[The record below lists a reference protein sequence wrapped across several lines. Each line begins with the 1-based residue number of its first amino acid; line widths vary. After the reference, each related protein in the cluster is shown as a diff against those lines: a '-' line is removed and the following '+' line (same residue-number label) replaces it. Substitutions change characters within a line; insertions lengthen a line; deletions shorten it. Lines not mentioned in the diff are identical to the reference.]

1 MWVRF
6 SVEMTDYMLNEITVI
21 RNTMVSVEQMTATA
35 KVPCREQRTCEMSR
49 IQLVNS
55 AGSHSAV
62 TPLRVA
68 TLATMLHQ
76 AYGGKRA
83 GTCDVL
89 DLMRPLL
96 RNETERRFV
105 LASIPVSILGQDN
118 SYHDLDIRDFPRP
131 AWINF
136 GLVI

>member
-1 MWVRF
+1 
-6 SVEMTDYMLNEITVI
+6 
-21 RNTMVSVEQMTATA
+21 
-35 KVPCREQRTCEMSR
+35 MSR
-49 IQLVNS
+49 IQLLNS

-62 TPLRVA
+62 TPRRVA
-68 TLATMLHQ
+68 TLATVLHQ

-83 GTCDVL
+83 ELGDVL

-105 LASIPVSILGQDN
+105 MASFPASILGQDS

-131 AWINF
+131 TWMNF
-136 GLVI
+136 GLVT